1 GVSTAVARGVME
13 YTRILQTLR
22 GVRGQ
27 KPVDLE
33 KLEELLVRFS
43 QLVVENRRIADI
55 EINPLLAGPDVLL
68 ALDAR
73 VILHPASVADSDLPR
88 PAIRPYPTQY
98 ISSWHSEDGM
108 QFTVRPIRPDD
119 EPLMVDFHHQL
130 SDASVYM
137 RYFLP
142 LKLDVRVSH
151 QRLFTKCFI
160 DYDREMALVAEYTE
174 KISRHLAGIARRIP
188 TNSA

>member
-1 GVSTAVARGVME
+1 MME
-13 YTRILQTLR
+13 NTRIFQALK

-43 QLVVENRRIADI
+43 QLVVENRRIADV

-73 VILHPASVADSDLPR
+73 VILHPASVKDADLPR

-98 ISSWHSEDGM
+98 VSEW
-108 QFTVRPIRPDD
+108 RPADSP
-119 EPLMVDFHHQL
+119 
-130 SDASVYM
+130 
-137 RYFLP
+137 
-142 LKLDVRVSH
+142 
-151 QRLFTKCFI
+151 
-160 DYDREMALVAEYTE
+160 ALAF
-174 KISRHLAGIARRIP
+174 
-188 TNSA
+188 